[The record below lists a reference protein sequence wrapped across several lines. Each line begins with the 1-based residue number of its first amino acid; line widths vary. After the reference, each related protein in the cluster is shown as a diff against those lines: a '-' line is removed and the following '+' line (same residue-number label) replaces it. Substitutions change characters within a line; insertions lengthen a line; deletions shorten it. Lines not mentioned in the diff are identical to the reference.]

1 MLLMKMKTISII
13 VVLVMFLFLDCA
25 RFKFSTKSDTAFSR
39 NCTITVVCN
48 DDDALGIQKDL
59 EDLLSSKGF
68 NVVTETLARIKV
80 SMQDRYKNKSLGES
94 KAGTSSERL
103 KEPTSVYCL
112 RFSYKF
118 YYLTVY
124 QYYIFTNFTAKVVDL
139 DTGEVVA
146 TADFSQS
153 GFGTR
158 SISSVLRAVVNKVTN
173 SIRERIL

>member
-1 MLLMKMKTISII
+1 MKMKIISII
-13 VVLVMFLFLDCA
+13 VVLVMFLFLGCA
-25 RFKFSTKSDTAFSR
+25 RFNVSTKPDTTFSR

-48 DDDALGIQKDL
+48 DDDALGIQRDL
-59 EDLLSSKGF
+59 EDLLSSRGF

-80 SMQDRYKNKSLGES
+80 NMQNRYKNKALGQS

-103 KEPTSVYCL
+103 KELSSVYCL

-118 YYLTVY
+118 HYLTVY

-146 TADFSQS
+146 SADFSQS

-158 SISSVLRAVVNKVTN
+158 SISSVLGAFVNKVT
-173 SIRERIL
+173 SSMR